1 MHAKKIHTEMLD
13 HAPRIRASE
22 ARKDENRSLVIIASI
37 LIVTLTLSMF
47 LSSKSHA
54 GRAVA
59 VPAVAKV
66 NPAEGD
72 LDLMISPDIARYI
85 ETYHAVVDEY
95 GVE

>member
-1 MHAKKIHTEMLD
+1 MNAKKIHTEMLD

-59 VPAVAKV
+59 VPAAAKV

-72 LDLMISPDIARYI
+72 LDLMISPDLARYI